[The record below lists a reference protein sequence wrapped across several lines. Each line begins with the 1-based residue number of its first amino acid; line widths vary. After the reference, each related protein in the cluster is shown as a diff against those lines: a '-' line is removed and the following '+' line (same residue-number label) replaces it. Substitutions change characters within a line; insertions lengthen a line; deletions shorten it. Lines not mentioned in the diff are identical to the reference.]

1 MEKERGV
8 DRLSRYIIYGA
19 VSAVVLTAC
28 WYFRSVIIYMI
39 LAAVMSL
46 LGRPIMRMLR
56 KIKIRKKQ
64 MPEALL
70 AVITICIIHEGGIST
85 GHDVYIRDIRSS
97 IENSTESANPH
108 ATEDHTY
115 CSKTQKQ
122 NAQKSDTRPFSS
134 FRGGGRQLFSL
145 FLGGIFSKIHLC
157 TSFILLIIANFKIQ

>member
-1 MEKERGV
+1 MFVKTFILDGNDCMLHIQRNLA
-8 DRLSRYIIYGA
+8 DRYRHTVGIGSGQFLK
-19 VSAVVLTAC
+19 L
-28 WYFRSVIIYMI
+28 
-39 LAAVMSL
+39 
-46 LGRPIMRMLR
+46 
-56 KIKIRKKQ
+56 
-64 MPEALL
+64 
-70 AVITICIIHEGGIST
+70 ITICIIHEGGIST

-97 IENSTESANPH
+97 IENSTEGANPH

-122 NAQKSDTRPFSS
+122 NAQKSDTRLFSS